1 MEKTR
6 NFYAI
11 ILAGLVLVITIVG
24 LLGIW
29 ELIAWEDFKEYFNK
43 SLLSLLMIFASS
55 ALILFIFSVLYKN
68 SVKPPEPPRSDK
80 EVS

>member
-29 ELIAWEDFKEYFNK
+29 EIIAWEDFKEYFNK

-68 SVKPPEPPRSDK
+68 AVRPPEPP
-80 EVS
+80 EM